1 MSELPDI
8 LIPDAF
14 IGGEWCGADKR
25 FAVTN
30 PANGELLAEVPDL
43 DADGARAA
51 VAAAEAAGHGW

>member
-14 IGGEWCGADKR
+14 IGGEWCGAEKR

-30 PANGELLAEVPDL
+30 LRQMASY
-43 DADGARAA
+43 
-51 VAAAEAAGHGW
+51 